1 MRLLLYCLVFSVLFI
16 CNCKSDEES
25 VPEFTF
31 KGQYI
36 DVINNKVPVG
46 LAVTLQAT
54 SSPDLLTKFKKELLG
69 TATTDSMG
77 RFSITYKKTNLPI
90 LTLMSQYFTHENL
103 PINKNIDTVFY
114 ISNYGTLIFVLTADI
129 PLKNQDTLYL
139 GIPPFKLNQ
148 SENIVKLSGPFSPK
162 EIIKFRLILENGGIQ
177 HFWAIGRSQWD
188 SVTYFP
194 HKYAGNKLQISMR
207 GDPYADTIRLKYR

>member
-1 MRLLLYCLVFSVLFI
+1 M
-16 CNCKSDEES
+16 
-25 VPEFTF
+25 
-31 KGQYI
+31 
-36 DVINNKVPVG
+36 G

-54 SSPDLLTKFKKELLG
+54 SSPDLFTKFKKEILG
-69 TATTDSMG
+69 TAITDSMG

-148 SENIVKLSGPFSPK
+148 TENIVKLSGPFSPQ
-162 EIIKFRLILENGGIQ
+162 EVIKFRLIVENGGIQ

-194 HKYAGNKLQISMR
+194 HKYLGNKLQISMR
-207 GDPYADTIRLKYR
+207 GDPYVDTIKIKYR